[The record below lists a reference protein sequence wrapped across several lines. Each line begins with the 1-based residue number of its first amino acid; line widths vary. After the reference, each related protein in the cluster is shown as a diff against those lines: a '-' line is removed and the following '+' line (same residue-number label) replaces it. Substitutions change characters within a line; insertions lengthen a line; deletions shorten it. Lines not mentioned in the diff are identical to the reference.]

1 MSVVR
6 SKTERSDDD
15 DDDDDGDDDD
25 DDVCSS
31 VPLTIA
37 DISLY
42 YRRQFGH
49 GHDLWLDFYAPNNL
63 I

>member
-1 MSVVR
+1 MSVVWSR
-6 SKTERSDDD
+6 TGRSDDD

-25 DDVCSS
+25 DDDDDDDVCSG

-42 YRRQFGH
+42 YHWPG
-49 GHDLWLDFYAPNNL
+49 P
-63 I
+63 